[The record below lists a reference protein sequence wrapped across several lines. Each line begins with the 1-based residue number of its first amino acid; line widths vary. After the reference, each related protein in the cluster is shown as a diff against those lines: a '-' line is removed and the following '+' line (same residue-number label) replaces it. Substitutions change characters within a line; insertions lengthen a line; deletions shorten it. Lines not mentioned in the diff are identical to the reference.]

1 LVHIETAQVVQAIE
15 SLQQEPN
22 LFKDYIFPIASAL
35 FTSILGAGIAY
46 FTLRSQENIQIEKD
60 KMNNTNKWTF
70 LLEEAGTTLMAI
82 KMIYY
87 DQLSDNPIQRIS
99 AIPSILL
106 NAQPI
111 NEKLESLSFI
121 VKKLDSKTE
130 PEKWSQISKIKLM
143 VNSYNNL
150 IYLWE
155 QRNSIDK
162 PIKEKLMA
170 EFSNQGYIDISEQE
184 AIQAIG
190 PAKMVSLIDLT
201 EKVVKFT
208 DDLLIEINDFLINFP
223 AYAKSRIKTKQLK
236 RFGSV
241 ITYSNNGNTLLL
253 AMLAKT
259 PEPDFTSVEELFGK
273 TSKEIKKRMK
283 NGYE

>member
-1 LVHIETAQVVQAIE
+1 MHIETAQVVQAIE

-143 VNSYNNL
+143 VNSYNHL

-190 PAKMVSLIDLT
+190 PAKMVLLIDLT

-259 PEPDFTSVEELFGK
+259 PEPDFTSVEELFGE

>member
-143 VNSYNNL
+143 VNSYNHL

-190 PAKMVSLIDLT
+190 PAKMILLIDLT

-259 PEPDFTSVEELFGK
+259 PEPDFTSVEELFGE

>member
-1 LVHIETAQVVQAIE
+1 VHIETAQVVQAIE

-143 VNSYNNL
+143 VNSYNHL

-190 PAKMVSLIDLT
+190 PAKMILLIDLT

-259 PEPDFTSVEELFGK
+259 PEPDFTSVEELFGE

>member
-1 LVHIETAQVVQAIE
+1 VHIETAQVVQAIE

-143 VNSYNNL
+143 VNSYNHL

-162 PIKEKLMA
+162 PIKEKLIA

-190 PAKMVSLIDLT
+190 PAKMVLLIDLT

-259 PEPDFTSVEELFGK
+259 PEPDFTSVEELFGE

>member
-1 LVHIETAQVVQAIE
+1 MVHIETAQVVQAIE

-143 VNSYNNL
+143 VNSYNHL

-162 PIKEKLMA
+162 PIKEKLIA

-190 PAKMVSLIDLT
+190 PAKMVLLIDLT

-259 PEPDFTSVEELFGK
+259 PEPDFTSVEELFGE

>member
-143 VNSYNNL
+143 VNSYNHL

-162 PIKEKLMA
+162 PIKEKLIA

-190 PAKMVSLIDLT
+190 PAKMVLLIDLT

-259 PEPDFTSVEELFGK
+259 PEPDFTSVEELFGE

>member
-1 LVHIETAQVVQAIE
+1 MYIETAQVVQAIE

-70 LLEEAGTTLMAI
+70 LLEEAGTTLMSI

-99 AIPSILL
+99 AIPNILL

-130 PEKWSQISKIKLM
+130 PEKWSQISKIKLI

-170 EFSNQGYIDISEQE
+170 EFSNQGYIDMSEQE

-190 PAKMVSLIDLT
+190 PAKMVLLIDLT

>member
-1 LVHIETAQVVQAIE
+1 VHIETAQVVQAIE

-190 PAKMVSLIDLT
+190 PAKMVLLIDLT

>member
-1 LVHIETAQVVQAIE
+1 MHIETAQVVQAIE

-143 VNSYNNL
+143 VNSYNHL

-162 PIKEKLMA
+162 PIKEKLIA

-190 PAKMVSLIDLT
+190 PAKMVLLIDLT

-259 PEPDFTSVEELFGK
+259 PEPDFTSVEELFGE

>member
-1 LVHIETAQVVQAIE
+1 MVHIETAQVVQAIE

-143 VNSYNNL
+143 VNSYNHL

-190 PAKMVSLIDLT
+190 PAKMILLIDLT

-259 PEPDFTSVEELFGK
+259 PEPDFTSVEELFGE

>member
-1 LVHIETAQVVQAIE
+1 MHIETAQVVQAIE

-143 VNSYNNL
+143 VNSYNHL

-190 PAKMVSLIDLT
+190 PAKMILLIDLT

-259 PEPDFTSVEELFGK
+259 PEPDFTSVEELFGE

>member
-1 LVHIETAQVVQAIE
+1 LVYIETAQVVQAIE

-70 LLEEAGTTLMAI
+70 LLEEAGTTLMSI

-99 AIPSILL
+99 AIPNILL

-130 PEKWSQISKIKLM
+130 PEKWSQISKIKLI

-170 EFSNQGYIDISEQE
+170 EFSNQGYIDMSEQE

-190 PAKMVSLIDLT
+190 PAKMVLLIDLT

>member
-1 LVHIETAQVVQAIE
+1 VHIETAQVVQAIE

-190 PAKMVSLIDLT
+190 PAKMVLLIDLT

-259 PEPDFTSVEELFGK
+259 PEPDFTSVEELFGE

>member
-1 LVHIETAQVVQAIE
+1 VHIETAQVVQAIE

-143 VNSYNNL
+143 VNSYNHL

-190 PAKMVSLIDLT
+190 PAKMVLLIDLT

-259 PEPDFTSVEELFGK
+259 PEPDFTSVEELFGE